1 MARPRVK
8 LAFDAHAAPAA
19 SLAVYDLPM
28 NLTYAEAAR
37 HHRLAHAVF
46 GFRDELI
53 VSEPIIARKRAKT
66 FRRFTGAGLAFQ
78 TKPPAI
84 GAVLFLRLAVL
95 QDAMPRLRCELLRPN
110 RRVSKA

>member
-1 MARPRVK
+1 MVRPHVK
-8 LAFDAHAAPAA
+8 LAFGARVALAA
-19 SLAVYDLPM
+19 SWAVYDLPM

-53 VSEPIIARKRAKT
+53 VSESIIARKRAKA

-78 TKPPAI
+78 AKPPAI

-95 QDAMPRLRCELLRPN
+95 HGTMSGLRCEFLRPN
-110 RRVSKA
+110 RKALA